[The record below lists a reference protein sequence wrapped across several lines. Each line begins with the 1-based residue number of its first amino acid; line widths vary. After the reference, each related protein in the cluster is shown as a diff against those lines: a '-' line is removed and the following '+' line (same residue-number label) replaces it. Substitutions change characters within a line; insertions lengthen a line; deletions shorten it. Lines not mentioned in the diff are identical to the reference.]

1 MFNSV
6 AVAVTP
12 SSIFISAEV
21 AVTAAPAI
29 VKDPDT
35 SKLPFTSIVVAF
47 ISISV
52 SLTRSSTPSADW
64 WIYVPVSPK
73 LSLSVLLIK
82 MSSLNWK

>member
-47 ISISV
+47 IYISV
-52 SLTRSSTPSADW
+52 SLTRSSTPSAD
-64 WIYVPVSPK
+64 
-73 LSLSVLLIK
+73 
-82 MSSLNWK
+82 